1 MAYDA
6 SKLTRLAGASG
17 VSLWHYT
24 TADAMTVVRAS
35 GYFNASANML
45 KVNDVIIT
53 ITATGGTPAVQ
64 LTYVVSNN
72 GTIVDVVD
80 GLVVPVTNT

>member
-6 SKLTRLAGASG
+6 SKLTRLSGGSG

-24 TADAMTVVRAS
+24 TPDAMTVVRAS

-45 KVNDVIIT
+45 KKDDVIIV
-53 ITATGGTPAVQ
+53 ISATGGTSAVQ

-72 GTIVDVVD
+72 GTVVDVVD
-80 GLVVPVTNT
+80 GLLVPTTNT

>member
-6 SKLTRLAGASG
+6 SKLTRLSGGSG

-24 TADAMTVVRAS
+24 TTDAMTVVRAS

-53 ITATGGTPAVQ
+53 ITGTGGAAAVQ

-72 GTIVDVVD
+72 GTVVDVVD
-80 GLVVPVTNT
+80 GLVVPATNT